1 MTRQPAKIDDKE
13 NHFRLERWPDY
24 PSGSGYILS
33 SDVSEFLSKANIS
46 ALPAYEFEDRGVG
59 LLLEGK
65 AHLEP
70 APTFVDLHLLN
81 GNRKLW
87 QMSHDKL
94 VKRRFQRILKGE
106 KDMCGEGFQPSEVCV
121 TAEHGKVA
129 TFECSEGFFASVAFA
144 SYGRV
149 NKYIGPRYPW
159 CAEGPSGFEPDE
171 DVCVVDNRTVVA
183 VLMKACQNKNKCE
196 INVNLNTFGGHLP
209 CADSARGWERP
220 HLVATL
226 LCS

>member
-1 MTRQPAKIDDKE
+1 
-13 NHFRLERWPDY
+13 
-24 PSGSGYILS
+24 
-33 SDVSEFLSKANIS
+33 
-46 ALPAYEFEDRGVG
+46 
-59 LLLEGK
+59 
-65 AHLEP
+65 
-70 APTFVDLHLLN
+70 
-81 GNRKLW
+81 
-87 QMSHDKL
+87 
-94 VKRRFQRILKGE
+94 
-106 KDMCGEGFQPSEVCV
+106 MCGEGFQPSEVCV

-196 INVNLNTFGGHLP
+196 INVNLNTFGGQLP
-209 CADSARGWERP
+209 CADSARGKLYLGWITITHSHSLYCYRCCCNIRQYSTINYQP
-220 HLVATL
+220 TQ
-226 LCS
+226 C